1 MKKKTVRKEG
11 RRKDEKREMRSKRGK
26 KHGEGRGLRTD
37 KQRKLCMP
45 SLQRKKEALQK
56 GEGGSAQTAQAAHA
70 SSQEKALGTF
80 S

>member
-37 KQRKLCMP
+37 
-45 SLQRKKEALQK
+45 
-56 GEGGSAQTAQAAHA
+56 
-70 SSQEKALGTF
+70 
-80 S
+80 